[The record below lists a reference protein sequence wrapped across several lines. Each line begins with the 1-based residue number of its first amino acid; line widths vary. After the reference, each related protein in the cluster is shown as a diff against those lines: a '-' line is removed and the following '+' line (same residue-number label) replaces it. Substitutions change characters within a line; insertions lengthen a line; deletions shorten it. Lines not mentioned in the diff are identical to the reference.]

1 MSKFVRVLVI
11 GFMTLSII
19 LWSAGSA
26 LAVSVAADYTKTDVA
41 TDTFGRS
48 ETNQLVF
55 NILLNNDVLI
65 HNGATAS
72 VAGDPLIAFPADTKF
87 IDSDNTGVYS
97 DGKAILVS
105 ADGNLTAGVL
115 SGAGT
120 DDVITD
126 GTADIAA
133 FAATHF
139 VYDDNASDNN
149 DYDNGE
155 AIIIDNDADGMPT
168 AGDTV
173 VTAGLAGVMVP
184 TTKFISMTSTRT
196 ATIRLAKPF
205 GLTLATLEFFLPQ
218 PTGFLLEQP
227 LLWRQD
233 LPRDSTF
240 SLEKGDLLT

>member
-173 VTAGLAGVMVP
+173 VTAGLAGVIAFDVGANDKVYLDDVNSDGDY
-184 TTKFISMTSTRT
+184 TAGEASRSFGDRT
-196 ATIRLAKPF
+196 YHET
-205 GLTLATLEFFLPQ
+205 Q
-218 PTGFLLEQP
+218 PSRWRRGTCLL
-227 LLWRQD
+227 R
-233 LPRDSTF
+233 
-240 SLEKGDLLT
+240 

>member
-173 VTAGLAGVMVP
+173 VTAGLAGVIAFDVGAND
-184 TTKFISMTSTRT
+184 KVY
-196 ATIRLAKPF
+196 LDD
-205 GLTLATLEFFLPQ
+205 FFLPQ